1 VDPRALTNAVA
12 AYGLPSTITEF
23 PRQRLDDDAWS
34 ALLKVIRRQ
43 RMSGHLAHA
52 IARHDLIATSAQS
65 EAADDSH
72 IREMSLVLMLEHA
85 LLGVLDLLD
94 ANAIPYRVLKGSA
107 VAHLD
112 YADPSLRSFGD
123 IDVLVPSQHF
133 DAAAALLEGSGH
145 QRRFPEPRPGFDRR
159 FGKGTSFTDRAFT
172 EIDLHRT
179 FVLGPYGLSLDL
191 DELWSAE
198 PATFS
203 LAGRRVN
210 ALAAEHRFLNACY
223 HAVLGNTPPRLVPLR
238 DVAELMLAGK
248 VDIDEV
254 RRLAERWRAKAV
266 VALAVRST
274 WDTLG
279 LADATALSFWAYR
292 YEPEPWES
300 RALSV
305 YRRPE
310 TGYAARSIA
319 SIRVIRGGGRKLA
332 FLRALAFPRRDYVE
346 GRHRG
351 FAQRWWRGARDV
363 TPRRRRER

>member
-1 VDPRALTNAVA
+1 
-12 AYGLPSTITEF
+12 
-23 PRQRLDDDAWS
+23 
-34 ALLKVIRRQ
+34 
-43 RMSGHLAHA
+43 
-52 IARHDLIATSAQS
+52 
-65 EAADDSH
+65 
-72 IREMSLVLMLEHA
+72 MSLVLMLEHA
-85 LLGVLDLLD
+85 LLEVVDLFEDNGVS
-94 ANAIPYRVLKGSA
+94 YRVLKGSA

-123 IDVLVPSQHF
+123 IDLLVPSGHF
-133 DAAAALLEGSGH
+133 DVAAALLADSGH
-145 QRRFPEPRPGFDRR
+145 HRRFPEPRPGFDRQ
-159 FGKGTSFTDRAFT
+159 FGKGTSFIDRTFT

-191 DELWSAE
+191 DELWSAP

-203 LAGRRVN
+203 LAGRRVQ
-210 ALAAEHRFLNACY
+210 ALRAEHRFLNACY

-266 VALAVRST
+266 VAAAVRSA
-274 WDTLG
+274 WDTLA

-292 YEPEPWES
+292 YEPEPWEA

-305 YRRPE
+305 YQRPE
-310 TGYAARSIA
+310 TGYAARSMA
-319 SIRVIRGGGRKLA
+319 SIRVIRGAGRKA
-332 FLRALAFPRRDYVE
+332 AYLRALTFPRRDYVQ

-363 TPRRRRER
+363 TRRKRSDG